1 MGNWTKTHLPCPD
14 KEGCGSSDG
23 AAISADDGSIHC
35 FVCGQHFMNPEKD
48 PIAAMQAARLAT
60 AEVAP
65 AKPLPAGAYADI
77 EDRHINERTCRL
89 YDYQVGLNRGQPAH
103 FAMVKGQDG
112 HNCAA
117 HVRTLPKGIT
127 WVGSPKGAQLFGQH
141 IGTGNHLVITE
152 GEIDA
157 MSVHEAYR
165 QHGNHL
171 VVVSITSGVNA
182 CINNLQAN
190 IKYIEAFKQ
199 VTIFFDDDA
208 PGVEWAAKAAE
219 MIGPKARIV
228 KGLGYKDAN
237 EAWLAGD
244 GDAIRDAIRKAGKH
258 TPEGV
263 VEATD
268 LIDAVLNPHEDRGLD
283 LAWNG
288 WNNATEGLKPG
299 ELWLIGGGTGIGKSL
314 FTRSMALHLCRN
326 GTKVAYIGL
335 EEAAR
340 TTLERMLSEQ
350 MGIPFHLQSGE
361 VRRELKEEVHGA
373 MKAFAPN
380 LLLLDKFG
388 GDDFETFV
396 ATVKHYVLNE
406 ECRVVFLDHFALLA
420 DGIALNVD
428 QRRAIDKAIKE
439 LKTLAMSLDFTFV
452 VVSHLSRSGGFGP
465 AHEEGGNE
473 NGPSLSELRGSHSLA
488 QIPDYI
494 WMLQRNPLDKEN
506 PNLTSCWLKKNRI
519 KGTVGMMS
527 KLEFQPDLCRFKEKH
542 AYPEG
547 M

>member
-1 MGNWTKTHLPCPD
+1 MSKDN
-14 KEGCGSSDG
+14 
-23 AAISADDGSIHC
+23 
-35 FVCGQHFMNPEKD
+35 D
-48 PIAAMQAARLAT
+48 PIAAMQAARMAT
-60 AEVAP
+60 AEV
-65 AKPLPAGAYADI
+65 
-77 EDRHINERTCRL
+77 
-89 YDYQVGLNRGQPAH
+89 AH

-117 HVRTLPKGIT
+117 HVHTLPKGIP
-127 WVGSPKGAQLFGQH
+127 WVGKSKGAQLFGQH

-152 GEIDA
+152 GELDA

-182 CINNLQAN
+182 CLNNLKAN
-190 IKYIEAFKQ
+190 IKYIEAFQQ
-199 VTIFFDDDA
+199 VTIFFDDDE

-219 MIGPKARIV
+219 AIGPKARIV

-263 VEATD
+263 VEAMD
-268 LIDAVLNPHEDRGLD
+268 LLDAVLNPHEDRGLD
-283 LAWNG
+283 LGWDG

-361 VRRELKEEVHGA
+361 VRRELQQEVRNA

-380 LLLLDKFG
+380 LVLLDKFG

-527 KLEFQPDLCRFKEKH
+527 KLEFQPELCRFKEKH
-542 AYPEG
+542 AYPKG

>member
-1 MGNWTKTHLPCPD
+1 
-14 KEGCGSSDG
+14 
-23 AAISADDGSIHC
+23 
-35 FVCGQHFMNPEKD
+35 MNKD
-48 PIAAMQAARLAT
+48 NDAIAAMQAARLST
-60 AEVAP
+60 TEVAV
-65 AKPLPAGAYADI
+65 AAPLPTGGYADI

-127 WVGSPKGAQLFGQH
+127 WVGKPKGSQLFGQH

-182 CINNLQAN
+182 CLNNLQAN
-190 IKYIEAFKQ
+190 IKYIEAFQQ

-208 PGVEWAAKAAE
+208 PGIEWAAKAAE

-228 KGLGYKDAN
+228 SGLGYKDAN

-263 VEATD
+263 VEASA

-283 LAWNG
+283 LGWDG
-288 WNNATEGLKPG
+288 WNNSTEGLKPG

-335 EEAAR
+335 EEAAK

-519 KGTVGMMS
+519 KGTVGLMS
-527 KLEFQPDLCRFKEKH
+527 KLEFQPDLCRFKERH
-542 AYPEG
+542 AYPKG

>member
-1 MGNWTKTHLPCPD
+1 
-14 KEGCGSSDG
+14 
-23 AAISADDGSIHC
+23 
-35 FVCGQHFMNPEKD
+35 MNKDID
-48 PIAAMQAARLAT
+48 PIAEMQARRLAT
-60 AEVAP
+60 TETAVA
-65 AKPLPAGAYADI
+65 APLPTGGYADI
-77 EDRHINERTCRL
+77 EDRLITERTCRL
-89 YDYQVGLNRGQPAH
+89 YDYQVGLNRGQEAH

-127 WVGSPKGAQLFGQH
+127 WVGKPKGSQLFGQH

-152 GEIDA
+152 GELDA

-165 QHGNHL
+165 QQGNHL
-171 VVVSITSGVNA
+171 VVVSITSGVSA
-182 CINNLQAN
+182 CLNNLKAN
-190 IKYIEAFKQ
+190 IKYIEAFQQ
-199 VTIFFDDDA
+199 VTIFFDDDE
-208 PGVEWAAKAAE
+208 PGVIWAAKAADV
-219 MIGPKARIV
+219 IGPKARIV

-258 TPEGV
+258 TPDGV
-263 VEATD
+263 VEAMD
-268 LIDAVLNPHEDRGLD
+268 LMDAVLNPHEDRGLD
-283 LAWNG
+283 LDWANWNA
-288 WNNATEGLKPG
+288 ATQGMKPG

-314 FTRSMALHLCRN
+314 FTRSMALQLARS
-326 GTKVAYIGL
+326 GKKVAYIGL
-335 EEAAR
+335 EEAAS

-350 MGIPFHLQSGE
+350 MRTPFHLQSGE
-361 VRRELKEEVHGA
+361 VRRELQSEVRTA

-388 GDDFETFV
+388 GDDFDTFV
-396 ATVKHYVLNE
+396 ATVKHYVWNE

-439 LKTLAMSLDFTFV
+439 LKTLAMSLEFTFV

-465 AHEEGGNE
+465 AHEEGGGE
-473 NGPSLSELRGSHSLA
+473 TGPQLTELRGSHSLA

-494 WMLQRNPLDKEN
+494 LMLQRNPLDKEN
-506 PNLTSCWLKKNRI
+506 PNVTSCWLKKNRI
-519 KGTVGMMS
+519 KGTVGLMS
-527 KLEFQPDLCRFKEKH
+527 KLEFHPDICQFKETLPCPV
-542 AYPEG
+542 AT
-547 M
+547 